1 MSVWHV
7 KLLVCVCGVW
17 VGVKLPVQERREERA
32 RCHIVQCGTVRCAA
46 VRLVFFS
53 FNVLGYGPCFVE
65 TGIAVKKS
73 HSGRR

>member
-53 FNVLGYGPCFVE
+53 FNVLVLWRL
-65 TGIAVKKS
+65 ALL
-73 HSGRR
+73 